1 MDIPTMGGPHRHPGV
16 EKGTFPPC
24 KRHRLLKDAS
34 STAKTGMVGP
44 KKPLK
49 IFNMALFAWFFAGVA
64 LWVFFV
70 AAPVE
75 AFVVDDPVQI
85 DEESGSGAFQG
96 ASPPCWP
103 CAAERAPR
111 NTPLPSLVRLPS
123 SPAAENPLAGAI
135 FRLKLVRLHPPV
147 GPPRTFFAEPVT
159 G

>member
-1 MDIPTMGGPHRHPGV
+1 MG
-16 EKGTFPPC
+16 
-24 KRHRLLKDAS
+24 
-34 STAKTGMVGP
+34 GP

-49 IFNMALFAWFFAGVA
+49 NFDMALFAWVLAGFA
-64 LWVFFV
+64 LWVILV
-70 AAPVE
+70 PAPVE

-85 DEESGSGAFQG
+85 DEGSGSEAFQG

-103 CAAERAPR
+103 CSVDRASR
-111 NTPLPSLVRLPS
+111 NTPHLSLVRLPS
-123 SPAAENPLAGAI
+123 SPATENSLAGAI